1 MRYGVTLP
9 CLPARIAADLAR
21 EAEAAGWDGVFV
33 WDTIFGPDAWIVL
46 SAIALA
52 TERVRMGTMLTPLSR
67 RRPWT
72 VANQAATL
80 DHLSA
85 GRLILPVGLG
95 AASPEHVHNDFVK
108 VGEETDRK
116 TRAALLDESL
126 DILDGLWS
134 GQPFAYDGTH
144 YHLRDIEAGS
154 APLQRPRVPI
164 WVVGAWPR
172 KKSMRRALRCD
183 GVLPTKMNA
192 DGSFAEMTPDDLR
205 EMSAYI
211 AANRVLTTP
220 FDIVMEEETPG
231 DAPAR
236 AAAIVR
242 PLAEAGATWWLEA
255 VWKTPETLGGV
266 EGMRARIRRGPPCA
280 E

>member
-9 CLPARIAADLAR
+9 SLPARTAADLAR

-33 WDTIFGPDAWIVL
+33 WDTIFGPNAWIVL
-46 SAIALA
+46 AAIATA
-52 TERVRMGTMLTPLSR
+52 TERLRLGTMLTPLSR

-72 VANQAATL
+72 VANEAATL
-80 DHLSA
+80 DHLSI

-95 AASPEHVHNDFVK
+95 AASPEHIHNDFVK
-108 VGEETDRK
+108 VGEETDRR

-134 GQPFAYDGTH
+134 GQPFAYEGQH
-144 YHLRDIEAGS
+144 YHLRDIEAG
-154 APLQRPRVPI
+154 PRPFQQPRVPI
-164 WVVGAWPR
+164 WVVAAWPR
-172 KKSMRRALRCD
+172 MKSMRRALRCD

-192 DGSFAEMTPDDLR
+192 GGSFAEMTPDDLR
-205 EMSAYI
+205 EMRVYI
-211 AANRVLTTP
+211 AANRMLATP

-231 DAPAR
+231 DDPAR
-236 AAAIVR
+236 AAQIVG
-242 PLAEAGATWWLEA
+242 PLAEAGVTWWLEA

-266 EGMRARIRRGPPCA
+266 EGMRARIRQGPPRV
-280 E
+280 